1 MRRFA
6 LKGLN
11 RYRNLGLL
19 VARGIPG
26 VVFLYHGWQK
36 LDGGLDGVSG
46 FLDSLGVPLPDLM
59 AYILTFG
66 ELIGGALLIVGFLTR
81 LVALAHIL
89 EMILAILL
97 VRIDIGLIAP
107 QGGGVGAELDLS
119 VIAALAAVATFGPGS
134 LSVDRN
140 VGLEGRV

>member
-19 VARGIPG
+19 AARGIPG
-26 VVFLYHGWQK
+26 VIFLYHGWQK

-46 FLDSLGVPLPDLM
+46 FLDSLGVPIPDLM
-59 AYILTFG
+59 AYVLTFG
-66 ELIGGALLIVGFLTR
+66 ELIGGALLIIGFLTR
-81 LVALAHIL
+81 LVALAFIV

-97 VRIDIGLIAP
+97 VKTDIGLIA
-107 QGGGVGAELDLS
+107 QGGAGAELDL
-119 VIAALAAVATFGPGS
+119 ALISAMAAVATFGPGS

-140 VGLEGRV
+140 VGIEGRV